1 MSFHELKKKGL
12 IVERQK
18 KIDIVYDDLELKSA
32 FKTDLII
39 TNKLLVELKSVS
51 AISPIDF
58 AQTITYM
65 KLTNIKL
72 SQRQIWGF
80 KIYKFFLLT
89 TTNEDILVF
98 AVLQIHL
105 HPCYGLECI
114 F

>member
-72 SQRQIWGF
+72 GLLINFNESLF
-80 KIYKFFLLT
+80 KNGVKRVINGYL
-89 TTNEDILVF
+89 
-98 AVLQIHL
+98 
-105 HPCYGLECI
+105 
-114 F
+114 